1 MLSEKLNRGIFNVR
15 NNSTRIIRE
24 VFKKYHKT
32 RIRVVCVTHSEH
44 GQGVFFFFERGGV
57 GGLVIIASFMV
68 CHVCS
73 LNGTSPS
80 YTSTCEYSLKFI
92 KTITSLKLL
101 LLLLCVCV

>member
-1 MLSEKLNRGIFNVR
+1 MD
-15 NNSTRIIRE
+15 RE
-24 VFKKYHKT
+24 F
-32 RIRVVCVTHSEH
+32 S
-44 GQGVFFFFERGGV
+44 FFFLGDGGE
-57 GGLVIIASFMV
+57 LAIIASFMV